1 MSTTPTPPASRSKQA
16 AIVGF
21 GPVGQ
26 MIASILAPHGW
37 HIHALDPRPR
47 VSFDDA
53 EALNTLEQYLE
64 VDARQPTPSTAEA
77 LTSCSLV
84 VLAVPEE
91 SALETLEALAP
102 LLPADALLIETLSR
116 KDRLRA
122 HLAAAVPE
130 NAMLSINPL
139 FHPGLGPR
147 GNRIAVVEPITHP
160 TVTDVLSCI
169 EDAGARVVFLN
180 AREHDDEL
188 VPVQA
193 LTHSA
198 LLVFAAS
205 LPRIVADIDRC
216 LEFAPPPTRLLIALA
231 ARVAS
236 GSPETYWDI
245 QGAAPG
251 QRPARDILASALARL
266 DDDLAEDSPASFAQS
281 LAEHQSWFDTR
292 LTSLTALAHTALGHT
307 IDTTVQ
313 RPAASD
319 DQTPATPSSKENPD
333 VHDDH

>member
-1 MSTTPTPPASRSKQA
+1 MSTIPIPPASRSKQA

-26 MIASILAPHGW
+26 MIASILDPHGW
-37 HIHALDPRPR
+37 LIHVIDARPHT
-47 VSFDDA
+47 SFDDS
-53 EALNTLEQYLE
+53 EALSTLERYLE
-64 VDARQPTPSTAEA
+64 VDARQPTPTTAEVLA
-77 LTSCSLV
+77 SCSLV

-102 LLPADALLIETLSR
+102 LLPDDTLLVETLSR

-122 HLAAAVPE
+122 HLAAAAPE
-130 NAMLSINPL
+130 HAMLSINPL

-147 GNRIAVVEPITHP
+147 GNRIAVVDPITHP

-169 EDAGARVVFLN
+169 EAAGARVVFLS
-180 AREHDDEL
+180 AHEHDDEL

-198 LLVFAAS
+198 LLAFAAS
-205 LPRIVADIDRC
+205 LPHIVADIDRC
-216 LEFAPPPTRLLIALA
+216 LEFAPPPTRLLMALA
-231 ARVAS
+231 ARVTS

-245 QGAAPG
+245 QGAGPG
-251 QRPARDILASALARL
+251 QPPARDILASALARL
-266 DDDLAEDSPASFAQS
+266 DDDLAQDLPTSFAQS
-281 LAEHQSWFDTR
+281 LAENQSWFNTR
-292 LTSLTALAHTALGHT
+292 LASLANLAQTALGHT

-313 RPAASD
+313 RPAVPD
-319 DQTPATPSSKENPD
+319 DQTPATPSSKESPD
-333 VHDDH
+333 VDDDH